1 MRARTPYACGMATA
15 AILSVGDELTLGQS
29 LDTHAQWLSQRLVE
43 LGVVPVMHVTVGD
56 DEQALADAL
65 RSGMRR
71 CEVIL
76 ITGGLGPTADDLTRE
91 ALSALAGPGLVHDPE
106 AEAAL
111 RARFESRGRRLPES
125 NLKQAL
131 RPSWM
136 RMVPNPLGTAPG
148 LVGTLGDALVAS
160 MPGPPDEM
168 HPMWRDHVAPAVR
181 AHVGQ
186 APVRCETVLA
196 CGIPES
202 VAAERLGA
210 LMDRGRNPM
219 VGITVSGTTL
229 AARIRA
235 VGDACSD
242 GSVEST
248 IAAVEA
254 AWGALCYGREA
265 STLAGAIGEALIA
278 RGAWVATCESCTGGS
293 VARALTAVPGSSAW
307 FGSGWV
313 TYANEAKTRLGVDPS
328 LIERHGAVSSQVA
341 ESMARAAA
349 RSAGA
354 RFGVSTTGV
363 AGPTGGSEAKP
374 VGTVWIHVHD
384 EQASLAPRRFL
395 ITGDR
400 TMVRERA
407 TALALVLL
415 RLAVLGREER
425 RLLWEVE

>member
-1 MRARTPYACGMATA
+1 MARA
-15 AILSVGDELTLGQS
+15 AIFSVGDELTLGQS
-29 LDTHAQWLSQRLVE
+29 LDTHAQWLAQRLVE
-43 LGVVPVMHVTVGD
+43 LGVVPILHATVGD
-56 DEQALADAL
+56 DEQALVDAL
-65 RSGMRR
+65 SAASRR
-71 CEVIL
+71 VDVIV

-91 ALSALAGPGLVHDPE
+91 ALAALSGPGLLHDPD
-106 AEAAL
+106 AERAL

-131 RPSWM
+131 RPPWM
-136 RMVPNPLGTAPG
+136 RMIPNPLGTAPG
-148 LVGTLGDALVAS
+148 LLGTIDGVLVAS
-160 MPGPPDEM
+160 LPGPPDEM
-168 HPMWRDHVAPAVR
+168 HPMWRDHVAGAVR

-186 APVRCETVLA
+186 APVRCEAVLA

-235 VGDACSD
+235 TGDACID

-248 IAAVEA
+248 IAAVES
-254 AWGALCYGREA
+254 AWGPLCFGRDA
-265 STLAGAIGEALIA
+265 DTLAGSIGELLLA
-278 RGAWVATCESCTGGS
+278 RKAWVATCESCTGGG

-313 TYANEAKTRLGVDPS
+313 TYANEAKVRLGVDPA
-328 LIERHGAVSSQVA
+328 LIERHGAVSAEVA
-341 ESMARAAA
+341 EAMARSAA
-349 RSAGA
+349 RLAGA

-363 AGPTGGSEAKP
+363 AGPAGGSDVKP

-384 EQASLAPRRFL
+384 EQASLRSRRFL

-400 TMVRERA
+400 TMVRDRA
-407 TALALVLL
+407 SALAQVLL
-415 RLAVLGREER
+415 RLAILGRDER
-425 RLLWEVE
+425 KLLWEVE

>member
-1 MRARTPYACGMATA
+1 MATA
-15 AILSVGDELTLGQS
+15 AILSVGDELSLGQS

-43 LGVVPVMHVTVGD
+43 LGVVPILHVTVGD
-56 DEQALADAL
+56 DERGLVDALAGAMSRADVV
-65 RSGMRR
+65 M
-71 CEVIL
+71 

-91 ALSALAGPGLVHDPE
+91 ALAALAGPGLVHDPD
-106 AEAAL
+106 AERAL

-131 RPSWM
+131 RPPWM
-136 RMVPNPLGTAPG
+136 RMIPNPLGTAPG
-148 LVGTLGDALVAS
+148 LIGTLDGVLVAS
-160 MPGPPDEM
+160 LPGPPDEM
-168 HPMWRDHVAPAVR
+168 HPMWRDHVAAAVR
-181 AHVGQ
+181 EHVGQ

-235 VGDACSD
+235 TGDACTD
-242 GSVEST
+242 GSVEAT
-248 IAAVEA
+248 IDAVES
-254 AWGALCYGREA
+254 AWGPLCFGRDA
-265 STLAGAIGEALIA
+265 ATLAGSIGEVLLA
-278 RGAWVATCESCTGGS
+278 RKAWVATCESCTGGG
-293 VARALTAVPGSSAW
+293 VARALTAVSGSSAW

-313 TYANEAKTRLGVDPS
+313 TYANEAKVRIGVES
-328 LIERHGAVSSQVA
+328 TLIERHGAVSAEVA
-341 ESMARAAA
+341 ASMARSAA
-349 RSAGA
+349 RVAGA
-354 RFGVSTTGV
+354 RFGVATTGV
-363 AGPTGGSEAKP
+363 AGPTGGSDAKP
-374 VGTVWIHVHD
+374 VGTVWIQVHD
-384 EQASLAPRRFL
+384 ELAELRPRRFL

-415 RLAVLGREER
+415 RLAILGREER
-425 RLLWEVE
+425 RLLWEVD